1 MRVYFRYRTNN
12 RGKGSLKFINK
23 LKEMNMFWEW
33 SLLTILSIVSV
44 WLFVKMY
51 YFKSITNKEQRSN
64 DLMKLTLQE
73 AEILI
78 RKYQIQLQRALG
90 NVDILSE
97 ELTKLRNELKVL
109 KQRNSKHRQE
119 TDRLNGKIKALEGR
133 IDALL

>member
-1 MRVYFRYRTNN
+1 
-12 RGKGSLKFINK
+12 
-23 LKEMNMFWEW
+23 MFLEW
-33 SLLTILSIVSV
+33 SLLTLLSALAIY
-44 WLFVKMY
+44 LFVKMF
-51 YFKSITNKEQRSN
+51 YFKSITNKEKRSN

-90 NVDILSE
+90 NVDILSD

-109 KQRNSKHRQE
+109 KQRNTKHRQE
-119 TDRLNGKIKALEGR
+119 TDRLNNKIKALESR

>member
-1 MRVYFRYRTNN
+1 
-12 RGKGSLKFINK
+12 
-23 LKEMNMFWEW
+23 MFWEW
-33 SLLTILSIVSV
+33 SLLTVLSLLNVF
-44 WLFVKMY
+44 LFVKMY
-51 YFKSITNKEQRSN
+51 YFKSITNREQRSN

-109 KQRNSKHRQE
+109 KSRNTKHRQE
-119 TDRLNGKIKALEGR
+119 TERLNGKIKALEGR

>member
-1 MRVYFRYRTNN
+1 
-12 RGKGSLKFINK
+12 
-23 LKEMNMFWEW
+23 MFWEW
-33 SLLTILSIVSV
+33 SLLTILSILSIF
-44 WLFVKMY
+44 LFVKMF
-51 YFKSITNKEQRSN
+51 YFKSITNKERRGN

-97 ELTKLRNELKVL
+97 ELNKLRNELKIL
-109 KQRNSKHRQE
+109 KSRNTKHRQE
-119 TDRLNGKIKALEGR
+119 TDRLTNKIKALESR

>member
-1 MRVYFRYRTNN
+1 
-12 RGKGSLKFINK
+12 
-23 LKEMNMFWEW
+23 MFWEW
-33 SLLTILSIVSV
+33 SLLTLLSILSVF
-44 WLFVKMY
+44 LFVKMY
-51 YFKSITNKEQRSN
+51 YFKSITNKEQRTN

-109 KQRNSKHRQE
+109 KSRNTKHRQE

>member
-1 MRVYFRYRTNN
+1 
-12 RGKGSLKFINK
+12 
-23 LKEMNMFWEW
+23 MFWEW
-33 SLLTILSIVSV
+33 SLLSVLSILSIY
-44 WLFVKMY
+44 LFVKMF
-51 YFKSITNKEQRSN
+51 YFKSITNKEKRSN
-64 DLMKLTLQE
+64 DMMKLTLQE

-109 KQRNSKHRQE
+109 KSRNSKHRQE
-119 TDRLNGKIKALEGR
+119 TDRLNGKIKALENR

>member
-1 MRVYFRYRTNN
+1 
-12 RGKGSLKFINK
+12 
-23 LKEMNMFWEW
+23 MFVEW
-33 SLLTILSIVSV
+33 SLLTILSILSIY
-44 WLFVKMY
+44 LFVRMFY
-51 YFKSITNKEQRSN
+51 YKSITTKEQRSN

-97 ELTKLRNELKVL
+97 ELTKLRNELKIL
-109 KQRNSKHRQE
+109 KQRNTKHRQE
-119 TDRLNGKIKALEGR
+119 SDRLNSKIKALEGR

>member
-1 MRVYFRYRTNN
+1 
-12 RGKGSLKFINK
+12 
-23 LKEMNMFWEW
+23 MFWEW
-33 SLLTILSIVSV
+33 SLLTILSLLNVF
-44 WLFVKMY
+44 LFVKMY
-51 YFKSITNKEQRSN
+51 YFKSITNRERRSN

-97 ELTKLRNELKVL
+97 ELTKLRNELKTL
-109 KQRNSKHRQE
+109 KSRNTKHRQE
-119 TDRLNGKIKALEGR
+119 TDKLNGKIKALEGR

>member
-1 MRVYFRYRTNN
+1 
-12 RGKGSLKFINK
+12 
-23 LKEMNMFWEW
+23 MFWEW
-33 SLLTILSIVSV
+33 SLLTILSLLSV
-44 WLFVKMY
+44 FLFVKMY
-51 YFKSITNKEQRSN
+51 YFKSITNREQRSN

-109 KQRNSKHRQE
+109 KSRNTKHRQE

>member
-1 MRVYFRYRTNN
+1 
-12 RGKGSLKFINK
+12 
-23 LKEMNMFWEW
+23 MFWEW
-33 SLLTILSIVSV
+33 SLLTVLSLLNVF
-44 WLFVKMY
+44 LFVKMY
-51 YFKSITNKEQRSN
+51 YFKSITNREQRSN

-97 ELTKLRNELKVL
+97 ELTKLRNELKTL
-109 KQRNSKHRQE
+109 KSRNTKHRQE

>member
-1 MRVYFRYRTNN
+1 
-12 RGKGSLKFINK
+12 
-23 LKEMNMFWEW
+23 MFWEW
-33 SLLTILSIVSV
+33 SLLTILSMLSV
-44 WLFVKMY
+44 YLFVKMY
-51 YFKSITNKEQRSN
+51 YFKSITSKEKRGN
-64 DLMKLTLQE
+64 DLMKLTLKE

-97 ELTKLRNELKVL
+97 ELAKLRNELKVL

-119 TDRLNGKIKALEGR
+119 TDRLNGKIKALESR

>member
-1 MRVYFRYRTNN
+1 
-12 RGKGSLKFINK
+12 
-23 LKEMNMFWEW
+23 MFWEW
-33 SLLTILSIVSV
+33 SLLTILSMTSIF
-44 WLFVKMY
+44 LFVKMY
-51 YFKSITNKEQRSN
+51 YFKSITNREQRSN
-64 DLMKLTLQE
+64 DLMKLTLRE

-109 KQRNSKHRQE
+109 KSRNTKHRQE
-119 TDRLNGKIKALEGR
+119 TDRLNGKIKALESR

>member
-1 MRVYFRYRTNN
+1 
-12 RGKGSLKFINK
+12 
-23 LKEMNMFWEW
+23 MFWEW
-33 SLLTILSIVSV
+33 SLLTVLSLLSV
-44 WLFVKMY
+44 FLFVKMY
-51 YFKSITNKEQRSN
+51 YFKSITNREQRSN

-109 KQRNSKHRQE
+109 KSRNSKHRQE

>member
-1 MRVYFRYRTNN
+1 
-12 RGKGSLKFINK
+12 
-23 LKEMNMFWEW
+23 MFWEW
-33 SLLTILSIVSV
+33 SLLTILSLVSV
-44 WLFVKMY
+44 YLFVKMF

-64 DLMKLTLQE
+64 DLMKLTLKE

-78 RKYQIQLQRALG
+78 RKYQIQLQRSLG

-109 KQRNSKHRQE
+109 KSRNSKHRQE
-119 TDRLNGKIKALEGR
+119 VEKLNGKIKALEGR

>member
-1 MRVYFRYRTNN
+1 
-12 RGKGSLKFINK
+12 
-23 LKEMNMFWEW
+23 MFWEW
-33 SLLTILSIVSV
+33 SLLTILSLLNVF
-44 WLFVKMY
+44 LFVKMY
-51 YFKSITNKEQRSN
+51 YFKSITNREQRSN

-97 ELTKLRNELKVL
+97 ELTKLRNELKTL
-109 KQRNSKHRQE
+109 KSRNTKHRQE
-119 TDRLNGKIKALEGR
+119 TDKLNGKIKALEGR

>member
-1 MRVYFRYRTNN
+1 
-12 RGKGSLKFINK
+12 
-23 LKEMNMFWEW
+23 MFWEW
-33 SLLTILSIVSV
+33 SLLTLLSILSIF
-44 WLFVKMY
+44 LFVKMY

-109 KQRNSKHRQE
+109 KSRNTKHRQE
-119 TDRLNGKIKALEGR
+119 TDKLNGKIKALEGR

>member
-1 MRVYFRYRTNN
+1 
-12 RGKGSLKFINK
+12 
-23 LKEMNMFWEW
+23 
-33 SLLTILSIVSV
+33 
-44 WLFVKMY
+44 MY
-51 YFKSITNKEQRSN
+51 YFKSITNREQRSN

-90 NVDILSE
+90 NIDILSE

>member
-1 MRVYFRYRTNN
+1 
-12 RGKGSLKFINK
+12 
-23 LKEMNMFWEW
+23 MFWEW
-33 SLLTILSIVSV
+33 SLLTMLSIVSV
-44 WLFVKMY
+44 YLFVKMF
-51 YFKSITNKEQRSN
+51 YFKSITSKEKRNN
-64 DLMKLTLQE
+64 DLMKLTLNE